1 MGFNL
6 YLAGGDAVPI
16 ELTKEDNVGIL
27 TTFADGPK
35 SVKRFIDK
43 RHCKAFCDSGAYGA
57 AHSGKEINLDQYIE
71 FINDTPECEVFA
83 VLDEIPWP
91 EVNAETAKISSDN
104 TWKNYLYMLERVKP
118 EYRDKLV
125 CAYHCGEPYGH
136 LKRILEGVDGYKPAY
151 IALGGRAGVS
161 TAKLYS
167 LLDNYFWKI
176 IEESSNPNVKVHAF
190 GVTVFDMLERYPWY
204 SADSTT
210 WLRTGI
216 AGNIHSRH
224 CVGSVVNIS
233 TRKAEKGKKSRE
245 GALNNIKHITPELR
259 ELIIEEIESRG
270 YTLEQL
276 AEDYKAR
283 NEWNCLYYKDWADN
297 FTFTPKKKVRKRS
310 LTGMV

>member
-35 SVKRFIDK
+35 SVKKFIDK

-91 EVNAETAKISSDN
+91 FSTEGAKISAEN

-125 CAYHCGEPYGH
+125 CAYHYGEPYDH
-136 LKRILEGVDGYKPAY
+136 LKKILEGVDGYKPAY

-161 TAKLYS
+161 TAKLYN

-176 IEESSNPNVKVHAF
+176 IEKSSNPNVKVHAF
-190 GVTVFDMLERYPWY
+190 GVTVFDMLEKYPWY

-233 TRKAEKGKKSRE
+233 NQRS
-245 GALNNIKHITPELR
+245 GALNHISYSPKKD
-259 ELIIEEIESRG
+259 LIIEEIESRG
-270 YTLEQL
+270 FTLEQL

-283 NEWNCLYYKDWADN
+283 NVWNCLYYKDWADN
-297 FTFTPKKKVRKRS
+297 FTFSPKKKVRKRS
-310 LTGMV
+310 LTGIV